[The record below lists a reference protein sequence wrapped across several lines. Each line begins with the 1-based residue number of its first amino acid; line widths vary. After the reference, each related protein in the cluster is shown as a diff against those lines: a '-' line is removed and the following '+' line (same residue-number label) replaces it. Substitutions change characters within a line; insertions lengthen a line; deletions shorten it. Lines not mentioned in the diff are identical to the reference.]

1 MKLKSMVIAV
11 GFILSHPAFA
21 GEKPLFKI
29 GVQTAGTLDWE
40 LSVLP
45 KSDDYDI
52 QVQTVATAEAAKIAL
67 QSGAVDMI
75 VSDWLWVSQARQTGA
90 EFTLY
95 PYSAASGAL
104 VVPADSTIQ
113 SVADLAGKRLGIVG
127 GELDKNWLLLQAVAQ
142 KDAIDLNANTE
153 KTFGAPP
160 LISEQLKN
168 KRVDAIL
175 TYWHFAAQLQS
186 QGYKQLLD
194 GKALQEKVGIQETVP
209 TLGYVFKESWANTH
223 KTALTAFFKATAQAK
238 NSLCSDDA
246 LWQKTTTKMPF
257 SPPVLRERYCEG
269 RVNTWTISN
278 QQAAQKLYSVLHQLN
293 PKIGEKA
300 ELAQGTFW
308 TAE

>member
-1 MKLKSMVIAV
+1 MKLKSMVIAL
-11 GFILSHPAFA
+11 GFILSHPALA

-45 KSDDYDI
+45 KSDDFDI
-52 QVQTVATAEAAKIAL
+52 QVQIVATAEAAKIAL

-113 SVADLAGKRLGIVG
+113 RISDLAGKRLGIVG

-142 KDAIDLNANTE
+142 KDAIDLNAKTE

-160 LISEQLKN
+160 LMSEQLKN

-175 TYWHFAAQLQS
+175 TYWHFAAQLQA

-238 NSLCSDDA
+238 NNLCSDDT

-269 RVNTWTISN
+269 RLNTWTISN
-278 QQAAQKLYSVLHQLN
+278 QQAAQQLYSALYQLN
-293 PKIGEKA
+293 PKVGTKP
-300 ELAQGTFW
+300 ELSQGTFW

>member
-1 MKLKSMVIAV
+1 MKLKSIVIAV
-11 GFILSHPAFA
+11 GFILSHPALA

-45 KSDDYDI
+45 KSDDFDI

-104 VVPADSTIQ
+104 VVPGDSTIQ

-142 KDAIDLNANTE
+142 KDAIDLNAKTE

-223 KTALTAFFKATAQAK
+223 KTALTAFFKATTQAK

-269 RVNTWTISN
+269 RVSAWTISN
-278 QQAAQKLYSVLHQLN
+278 QQAAQKLYSALYQLS
-293 PKIGEKA
+293 
-300 ELAQGTFW
+300 QGTFW

>member
-1 MKLKSMVIAV
+1 
-11 GFILSHPAFA
+11 
-21 GEKPLFKI
+21 
-29 GVQTAGTLDWE
+29 

-45 KSDDYDI
+45 KSDDFDI

-113 SVADLAGKRLGIVG
+113 RISDLAGKRLGIVG

-142 KDAIDLNANTE
+142 KDAIDLNAKTE

-160 LISEQLKN
+160 LMSEQLKN

-175 TYWHFAAQLQS
+175 TYWHFAAQLQA

-238 NSLCSDDA
+238 NNLCSDDT

-269 RVNTWTISN
+269 RLNTWTISN
-278 QQAAQKLYSVLHQLN
+278 QQAAQQLYSALYQLN
-293 PKIGEKA
+293 PKVGTKP
-300 ELAQGTFW
+300 ELSQGTFW

>member
-1 MKLKSMVIAV
+1 MTLKSIIIAA
-11 GFILSHPAFA
+11 GFILSHQAFA

-45 KSDDYDI
+45 QSEDFDI
-52 QVQTVATAEAAKIAL
+52 QAQTVATSEAAKIAL

-75 VSDWLWVSQARQTGA
+75 VSDWLWVSQARQTGS

-104 VVPADSTIQ
+104 VVPADSPIQ
-113 SVADLAGKRLGIVG
+113 SVTDLSGKRLGIVG
-127 GELDKNWLLLQAVAQ
+127 GELDKNWLLLQAIAQ
-142 KDAIDLNANTE
+142 KDAIDLNAKTE
-153 KTFGAPP
+153 KIFGAPP

-194 GKALQEKVGIQETVP
+194 GKTLQEKLGIHETVP
-209 TLGYVFKESWANTH
+209 TLGYVFKQSWANTH

-238 NSLCSDDA
+238 NNLCSDDT

-269 RVNTWTISN
+269 RVNVWTIRN
-278 QQAAQKLYSVLHQLN
+278 QQAAQQLYSVLYELN
-293 PKIGEKA
+293 PKIGTKP
-300 ELAQGTFW
+300 ELSPGTFW